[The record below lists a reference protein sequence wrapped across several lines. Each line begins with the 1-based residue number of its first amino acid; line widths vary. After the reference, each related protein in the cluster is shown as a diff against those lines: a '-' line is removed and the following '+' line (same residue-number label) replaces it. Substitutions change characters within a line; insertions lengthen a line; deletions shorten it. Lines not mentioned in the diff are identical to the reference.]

1 MENFLKA
8 YKWTNRWEQSMT
20 IFMETI
26 KSVEKNQL
34 AMLFDFSFKEVKIL
48 ITRIVIV
55 SMVILFSNIE
65 STSQK
70 HDYNWLFGLD
80 SDDSTNPITGEDTML
95 WGATNFNFNNDPV
108 RIYRDKNRYTDFL
121 ETNASYSTD
130 DGKLFSYSNGHHI
143 YAEDDNIIEGG
154 DSTLYGAYWEHW
166 VIKKEITGLD
176 YDWLTG
182 FKVPQSIL
190 YLPRPDD
197 EKKVY
202 MLNQFINFNPNTN
215 KISGNGLHYSLI
227 DTEGKDGKGL
237 VIDKDVKILDT
248 ILCAGYVQATK
259 HGNGRDWWITVLG
272 YKLTKIYSI
281 LLDPDGF
288 HLVHQDTFDIGWT
301 GESVSGSP
309 FAWSGN
315 SVGQSVFT
323 QDGSKYAMLLR
334 NPWSEPNPFHIIVMD
349 FDRCTGKFST
359 IKRAELTQGL
369 QDVYYM
375 GIALSPSGQ
384 YLYTG
389 NGESMYQF
397 DLTKPNLQ
405 ISMRFLAR
413 YDGFLS
419 IFDSQ
424 TQFYRW
430 LLAPDG
436 RLYGTAQAGS
446 SHHMHVINF
455 PDERVNE
462 SQLVQHAI
470 RLPTSCPPGMPNFTN
485 YRLGPLDSSPCDTL
499 GIDNH
504 PIAKYRYEPD
514 TTDHLRIRFTDL
526 SYFRPETWSWDFG
539 DGSPRVSMRHPYHS
553 YAALGTYNVCLTVS
567 NENSSNTSC
576 RTITIGTSSVD
587 DGTSIEV
594 ADITFF
600 PNPVQ
605 DNLLVTLG
613 EYIPQHGKIVIFDIS
628 GRSVHT
634 QRIYYG
640 QNNVDMTGLVSGM
653 YVLRISDGNVVIK
666 EEKVVK
672 I

>member
-1 MENFLKA
+1 M
-8 YKWTNRWEQSMT
+8 
-20 IFMETI
+20 
-26 KSVEKNQL
+26 
-34 AMLFDFSFKEVKIL
+34 VKYF

-55 SMVILFSNIE
+55 SMAILFSNIE

-70 HDYNWLFGLD
+70 NDYNWLFGLD
-80 SDDSTNPITGEDTML
+80 IDDATNPIIGEDTL
-95 WGATNFNFNNDPV
+95 LFGATNFDFNHDPV

-121 ETNASYSTD
+121 ETNASYSFGG
-130 DGKLFSYSNGHHI
+130 GKLFSYSNGHHI
-143 YAEDDNIIEGG
+143 YAADDGIIEGG
-154 DSTLYGAYWEHW
+154 DSTLYGVYWEYF
-166 VIKKEITGLD
+166 VYKKEVTGLD
-176 YDWLTG
+176 YDWLPG
-182 FKVPQSIL
+182 LRVPQSIV
-190 YLPRPDD
+190 YLPSP
-197 EKKVY
+197 ETEHKVY
-202 MLNQFINFNPNTN
+202 MINQFLNFTAQTE
-215 KISGNGLHYSLI
+215 KSTSSSLHYSLI
-227 DTEGKDGKGL
+227 DTKANEGKGL
-237 VIDKDVKILDT
+237 VIDKDVKLLDT

-309 FAWSGN
+309 YSWSGN

-359 IKRAELTQGL
+359 IKRAELTQRPI
-369 QDVYYM
+369 DVYYM
-375 GIALSPSGQ
+375 GLALSPSGK

-389 NGESMYQF
+389 NGVSMYQF
-397 DLTKPNLQ
+397 DLTRPNLQ
-405 ISMRFLAR
+405 TSMRFLDR

-419 IFDSQ
+419 EFDVP
-424 TQFYRW
+424 TPFYRW
-430 LLAPDG
+430 LLGPDG

-455 PDERVNE
+455 PDEGVKE
-462 SQLVQHAI
+462 CQLVQHAI
-470 RLPTSCPPGMPNFTN
+470 RLPTSCPPGMPNFPN
-485 YRLGPLDSSPCDTL
+485 YRLGPLDGSPCDTL

-514 TTDHLRIRFTDL
+514 TIDHLRIRFTDL

-539 DGSPRVSMRHPYHS
+539 DGSPRVGIRHPYHS
-553 YAALGTYNVCLTVS
+553 YTAAGTYNVCLTVS
-567 NENSSNTSC
+567 NENSSHTSC

-587 DGTSIEV
+587 DGISVVV
-594 ADITFF
+594 ADITLF
-600 PNPVQ
+600 PNPVE
-605 DNLLVTLG
+605 DYLLVTLG
-613 EYIPQHGKIVIFDIS
+613 EYIPQHGQIAIYDIS
-628 GRSVHT
+628 GRPVRT

-640 QNNVDMTGLVSGM
+640 QNTVDMTGLVSGM
-653 YVLRISDGNVVIK
+653 YVWKVMDGKVEIRSG
-666 EEKVVK
+666 KVVK
-672 I
+672 M